1 MFVEKCQG
9 IQKISLVFQWTNSPS
24 LWTLQYRATT
34 EQYCSVHQP
43 RELKNQF
50 NVWNRLTFVNKHF
63 IFSRSLK
70 EPSSGNCVKT
80 FDCRVFGQF
89 ETLPSCWA
97 FRHCVKANLY
107 ILLWYLNSVITK
119 IAKYIVLRMM
129 ESLHSYS
136 LCSLEISLQA
146 QALSGT

>member
-1 MFVEKCQG
+1 MFGFLVNKFSELVHTT
-9 IQKISLVFQWTNSPS
+9 ISLDN
-24 LWTLQYRATT
+24 RAMIWCA
-34 EQYCSVHQP
+34 QARRVCP
-43 RELKNQF
+43 LKNQC

-70 EPSSGNCVKT
+70 EPSSGNCVKI

-119 IAKYIVLRMM
+119 IAKYIVFRML
-129 ESLHSYS
+129 ESLYSHS
-136 LCSLEISLQA
+136 LCLLEISLYV